1 METGVSPSAVVWE
14 STKACDFVCRH
25 CRALAIPHRLPNE
38 LTTEEVLSLVDDLA
52 LMGVKLFVVSG
63 GDALKRD
70 DLLQVLS
77 YSSKKLRTA
86 VSPSGSRLTY
96 DVAKK
101 FREAG
106 VSAVSVSVDG
116 PEEIHDY
123 FRGVPGAFQLAK
135 KAVEAVREA
144 GVSAV
149 SVSVDGPEEI
159 HDYFR
164 GVPGAFQLAKKAV
177 EAVREAGV
185 PLQVNSTVSRYNV
198 RYLREL
204 KDTVLSMHPQTWDVF
219 MLVPVGRATPGM
231 TISPKEAEEVMGT
244 ILNWRMKEGINVRMT
259 CAPYLVR
266 LANEQ
271 GIRLIPPDLRYG
283 RVSVEGARGCMA
295 GNGYAFVGYDGN
307 VYPCGFLP
315 VSAGNVR
322 NRKFSQIYRE
332 SSLFATL
339 REPSNLKGKCGICEY
354 RTVCGGCRARAYAST
369 GDYLEED
376 PLCLYVP
383 ARMRT

>member
-1 METGVSPSAVVWE
+1 MYCMEVDVSPSAVVWE
-14 STKACDFVCRH
+14 STKACDFACRH
-25 CRALAIPHRLPNE
+25 CRALAIPQRLPNE
-38 LTTEEVLSLVDDLA
+38 LRTEEVLSLVDDIA

-70 DLLQVLS
+70 DLFEVLS

-116 PEEIHDY
+116 PEEVHDY
-123 FRGVPGAFQLAK
+123 FRGVPGAFQLA
-135 KAVEAVREA
+135 R
-144 GVSAV
+144 
-149 SVSVDGPEEI
+149 
-159 HDYFR
+159 
-164 GVPGAFQLAKKAV
+164 KAV

-185 PLQVNSTVSRYNV
+185 PLQVNSTISRYNV

-204 KDTVLSMHPQTWDVF
+204 KETVLSMHPQTWDVF

-231 TISPKEAEEVMGT
+231 AISPKEAEEVMGT
-244 ILNWRMKEGINVRMT
+244 VLRWRMKEGINVRMT

-271 GIRLIPPDLRYG
+271 GVRPIPPDLRYG
-283 RVSVEGARGCMA
+283 RRSVEGARGCMA
-295 GNGYAFVGYDGN
+295 GNGYAFVGYDGT

-315 VSAGNVR
+315 VPAGNVR
-322 NRKFSQIYRE
+322 DRKFSEIYRE
-332 SSLFATL
+332 SPLFAVL
-339 REPSNLKGKCGICEY
+339 REPSNLRGKCGVCEY
-354 RTVCGGCRARAYAST
+354 RTVCGGCRARAYAAT

-383 ARMRT
+383 ARMRS